1 MKIGW
6 KIGQK
11 WRNRKSLQNWKS
23 DQKWNERKIENLIK
37 NWINPDCYCTI
48 LKLDKITN
56 LIKMKTF
63 LNLIFEFKCLQLYFH
78 FYLFFD
84 IFEGWRRNYR
94 VTDQEDICLWI
105 RKWPQA
111 IIIFLT
117 RSIEETQS
125 VRLTTNHN
133 CHCIIVKHLKKQ
145 IFVEFS
151 DKKLKFGIT
160 SKIDKNRKGKQSL

>member
-1 MKIGW
+1 MDGKLDKNEEIESRTKMKKS
-6 KIGQK
+6 KI
-11 WRNRKSLQNWKS
+11 
-23 DQKWNERKIENLIK
+23 KWNERKIENLLKLKKSGLKIK
-37 NWINPDCYCTI
+37 LLFRI
-48 LKLDKITN
+48 LKLNKITN

-105 RKWPQA
+105 RKRPQA

-133 CHCIIVKHLKKQ
+133 CHCIIVKHLKK
-145 IFVEFS
+145 
-151 DKKLKFGIT
+151 
-160 SKIDKNRKGKQSL
+160 